1 VELAKGMLHRPRLL
15 LLDEPSTGLDPSAR
29 LKLWDAIREMAGE
42 GIAVLL
48 TTHLLEEADKAD
60 DIAIMSQGTVIAEG
74 SPGELR
80 AEMGEGVITIVAD
93 DASRAESILRD
104 RLGLEPQRVHHQL
117 RLEVDSPAKIVPL
130 LVETLGDEAQS
141 INIGRPSLED
151 VFIAKT
157 GEAFN

>member
-1 VELAKGMLHRPRLL
+1 
-15 LLDEPSTGLDPSAR
+15 
-29 LKLWDAIREMAGE
+29 
-42 GIAVLL
+42 
-48 TTHLLEEADKAD
+48 
-60 DIAIMSQGTVIAEG
+60 
-74 SPGELR
+74 
-80 AEMGEGVITIVAD
+80 VAD